1 MSAEIINNLQ
11 NQLKIYQKMFEE
23 LENSS
28 STLAP
33 TLTSAPSLTSAPL
46 TSAPSISSITDILK
60 PKMRYIQTK
69 NILKLFNISKLQ
81 YNNILVRIRKY

>member
-33 TLTSAPSLTSAPL
+33 TLTSAPS
-46 TSAPSISSITDILK
+46 ISSITDILK

-69 NILKLFNISKLQ
+69 DILKLFNISKLQ
-81 YNNILVRIRKY
+81 YNNILVRIRNILSLLY